1 MKLKNLKNIIKHI
14 FRFFGLS
21 IGKFRID
28 KPIAL
33 TALKIEYVIDIGAN
47 TGQFAVAIRDKGYKG
62 FIYSYEP
69 LLEAHKKLLIN
80 SLSDSK
86 WIIHPPAACGSKSGK
101 SSINIAGNSASSS
114 LKKMLPNHLFSAP
127 RSQTIGE
134 QDVEIV
140 TVDSEINR
148 WKAVPGAILLKIDTQ
163 GYEEEVLAGAALT
176 LQIVEVVQIELSLV
190 ELYQGQK
197 LYGYFLD
204 FFAKRDFQ
212 LFDVI
217 PGFFNSQTGQLLQL
231 DAVFVK
237 KSYLKKLI
245 LEKSLVELKFN

>member
-1 MKLKNLKNIIKHI
+1 MKLKNIESIIKQV

-21 IGKFRID
+21 IGKFRFD

-69 LLEAHKKLLIN
+69 LLDAHKKLVIN

-86 WIIHPPAACGSKSGK
+86 WTIHAPAACGAKDGK
-101 SSINIAGNSASSS
+101 SQINVSGNSASSS
-114 LKKMLPNHLFSAP
+114 IKNILPSHLFAAP
-127 RSQTIGE
+127 RSLTIGK
-134 QDVEIV
+134 QDVKLV
-140 TVDSEINR
+140 TLDSEIKR
-148 WKAVPGAILLKIDTQ
+148 WRAVSGAIFLKIDTQ
-163 GYEEEVLAGAALT
+163 GYEEEVLAGATLT

-190 ELYQGQK
+190 ELYRGQK
-197 LYGYFLD
+197 LYSYFLE

-212 LFDVI
+212 LFDII
-217 PGFFNSQTGQLLQL
+217 PGFFNPQIGQLLQL
-231 DAVFVK
+231 DVIFVK
-237 KSYLKKLI
+237 KSYL
-245 LEKSLVELKFN
+245 EKIKTEKNL

>member
-1 MKLKNLKNIIKHI
+1 MNLKNLKSLIKHV

-21 IGKFRID
+21 IGKFTID

-47 TGQFAVAIRDKGYKG
+47 TGKFAVAIRDKGYKG

-69 LLEAHKKLLIN
+69 LLDAHKKLIIN

-134 QDVEIV
+134 QDVELV
-140 TVDSEINR
+140 TVDSEIKR
-148 WKAVPGAILLKIDTQ
+148 WNAVPGAILLKIDTQ

-176 LQIVEVVQIELSLV
+176 LQIVEAVQIELSLV

-197 LYGYFLD
+197 LYSYFLD
-204 FFAKRDFQ
+204 FFTKRDFQ
-212 LFDVI
+212 LYDVI
-217 PGFFNSQTGQLLQL
+217 PGFFNPQTGQLLQL

-237 KSYLKKLI
+237 KSYL
-245 LEKSLVELKFN
+245 EKINTRKNLW

>member
-1 MKLKNLKNIIKHI
+1 MKLKNLKSIIKHV

-28 KPIAL
+28 KPMAL
-33 TALKIEYVIDIGAN
+33 TALKIECVIDIGAN

-69 LLEAHKKLLIN
+69 LLDAHKKLVIN
-80 SLSDSK
+80 SLSDPK

-101 SSINIAGNSASSS
+101 SRINIAGNSASSS
-114 LKKMLPNHLFSAP
+114 LKKMHPNHLSSAP
-127 RSQTIGE
+127 HSQIIGK
-134 QDVEIV
+134 QDVELV
-140 TVDSEINR
+140 TVDSEIKR
-148 WKAVPGAILLKIDTQ
+148 WKAVSGPILLKIDTQ

-190 ELYQGQK
+190 ELYHGQK
-197 LYGYFLD
+197 LYSYFLD

-217 PGFFNSQTGQLLQL
+217 PGFFDPQIGQLLQL
-231 DAVFVK
+231 DVVFVK
-237 KSYLKKLI
+237 KSYLEKINTKKI
-245 LEKSLVELKFN
+245 FGRT